1 MSQIC
6 LKYFIL
12 IAEGCLPSPCLLA
25 GKRFH
30 LSRATLGLLGGV
42 RGGQELVLDAG
53 VSPRAVLKISAL
65 SCPVPCW
72 GGSLGQPASLL

>member
-30 LSRATLGLLGGV
+30 PSRATLGLPGG
-42 RGGQELVLDAG
+42 AG
-53 VSPRAVLKISAL
+53 VGRNKSLVQVSPL
-65 SCPVPCW
+65 SSPQ
-72 GGSLGQPASLL
+72 GFSLGLPVLCWAGSSGHPASLL